1 MEMMAMV
8 YIADMALKN
17 RRWDEDFDPKP
28 PGYLRR
34 LFNALSVRI
43 AQRRM
48 RRLGAEK
55 RAPRSPAAT
64 RCNVSPCPCYVAR
77 RYRFAV
83 PSPEGGA
90 SAVSEF
96 DCRPPQAA
104 R

>member
-8 YIADMALKN
+8 YIADMALKT

-48 RRLGAEK
+48 RRLDAEEK
-55 RAPRSPAAT
+55 STAE
-64 RCNVSPCPCYVAR
+64 PCGH
-77 RYRFAV
+77 AV
-83 PSPEGGA
+83 Q
-90 SAVSEF
+90 
-96 DCRPPQAA
+96 C
-104 R
+104 